1 MVDIHFAA
9 LKYLLKKKKNIIIN
23 CGYEKERSVKQVID
37 VFSNISQKK
46 INFVIKKKREGDI
59 SYSVSDSQRL
69 KKKLNWK
76 PKYDSLDEMAKST
89 YHWNLYLKK
98 ISML

>member
-46 INFVIKKKREGDI
+46 INFVAV
-59 SYSVSDSQRL
+59 VSDSFLSKALAHSSARKTKLVGGPYTFL
-69 KKKLNWK
+69 KK
-76 PKYDSLDEMAKST
+76 LDFRA
-89 YHWNLYLKK
+89 
-98 ISML
+98 